1 MKKINLILFF
11 LLGFLIAGFTQPAA
25 NDITSLKKGDWFT
38 IEFANQLEDYSTPVD
53 SINYCNPI
61 NLKKLALKCEV
72 AEISN
77 KNLRLDFR
85 FERVLDLSEEGR
97 YYDSYFENE
106 TVVKNDVDL
115 QDIVFKVEA
124 NLINDSIQFLNA
136 GISDSDVYNY
146 ATFSRTVDIKG
157 RSMSSAA
164 YGDRVVLKFVRFM
177 IDGYLKDW
185 QKQDYNIPLLSHGDI
200 DVADYKR
207 YRILESNLPIEPNF
221 QVIINIPDSLIGEEM
236 EIFETTLISFPQD
249 IDRRLFNQKA
259 KKGENQ
265 LNFYLPEQ
273 KLLMLRCGAR
283 EIKFMATPN
292 DILRVNFDAD
302 NDELYNS
309 LVSNFQGDQEYL
321 SHLLKE
327 PKYDRLYPKG
337 MEKINSL
344 DSSIQFLNEYME
356 QLITTLDSFKHE
368 LSANFYKKQLMSIYY
383 WTAAGIIY
391 WCEKREMPP
400 NYSEISKIRAF
411 QNIHPL
417 YDYVFMPDTYAKYA
431 MPDNYTRY
439 LTHVTYNSFR
449 PDFESVSTNQ
459 WFTRNY
465 NQIENYDIYD
475 VMYWGY
481 PKYLTLKNIVLSDL
495 ENNGIK
501 SAQENY
507 DKFLANCKYPPLL
520 NEIKECYKEIRKI
533 EQGAS
538 LLDLPLNFIK
548 HKNFDRDNGKYK
560 VVLFYGYTHKD
571 EKEQLV
577 KNISFA
583 TKKLNLKNGLEFIVV
598 YNVERDKRFANVEF
612 PKSETFQTTYIGISS
627 FEKYWEDRNTF
638 KVLARRLIV
647 ISPDNKIVTRS
658 SNGWDIYN
666 VISEYIEAQNQPK
679 SHENRKAMI
688 LGAFI
693 SLVGTSLLAWLII
706 KINNRRIRK
715 RESARRKLSELEL
728 KAIRSQMNP
737 HFIFNAMGSIQNLM
751 NHNQTEK
758 ANLYLSRFAK
768 LMRMV
773 LSSSNKKLVSLA
785 DELELIRLYLELE
798 KLRIDF
804 RYNIKL
810 VDAVNPET
818 EEIPGMLLQPFVE
831 NAVIHGITPKGEGNI
846 EVEISK
852 VGSNLVCSITD
863 DGVGI
868 DPEKTGNGNGLAMK
882 FAEKRVNLLSEQLKT
897 RMKLEVQNRNL
908 SEGKSGT
915 KVTLII
921 PVE

>member
-1 MKKINLILFF
+1 MLFSN
-11 LLGFLIAGFTQPAA
+11 IISDDESPQ
-25 NDITSLKKGDWFT
+25 LKKGDWFT
-38 IEFANQLEDYSTPVD
+38 IEFTNRLEDYSTPVD
-53 SINYCNPI
+53 SINYCAPI
-61 NLKKLALKCEV
+61 DLKKLALKCEV

-85 FERVLDLSEEGR
+85 FERVFDLSEDGR

-124 NLINDSIQFLNA
+124 NLRNDPIQFLNA
-136 GISDSDVYNY
+136 GISDSDVYSY
-146 ATFSRTVDIKG
+146 ATFSRMVDIKG
-157 RSMSSAA
+157 MSMSSAT
-164 YGDRVVLKFVRFM
+164 YGEAVVLKFVRYL
-177 IDGYLKDW
+177 IEGYLKDW
-185 QKQDYNIPLLSHGDI
+185 QKQDYNIPLPASGDI
-200 DVADYKR
+200 DVADYKK
-207 YRILESNLPIEPNF
+207 YRILESNLPAEHNF
-221 QVIINIPDSLIGEEM
+221 QVVINVPDSLIGEEM

-249 IDRRLFNQKA
+249 INKKIFSQRA
-259 KKGENQ
+259 KKGENY
-265 LNFYLPEQ
+265 LSLYLPEQ
-273 KLLMLRCGAR
+273 RLLKLRFGAR
-283 EIKFMATPN
+283 EIKFIATPN
-292 DILRVNFDAD
+292 DSLRVNFDAD

-321 SHLLKE
+321 SHLIKE

-337 MEKINSL
+337 MEKINSM
-344 DSSIQFLNEYME
+344 DSVIQFLNEYME

-383 WTAAGIIY
+383 WTADGIIY
-391 WCEKREMPP
+391 WCEKREMPS
-400 NYSEISKIRAF
+400 NYSEINKIGAF

-417 YDYVFMPDTYAKYA
+417 YDYVFLPVTYAKYA

-459 WFTRNY
+459 WFTRIY
-465 NQIENYDIYD
+465 NHIDNYDIYD
-475 VMYWGY
+475 VIYWGY

-520 NEIKECYKEIRKI
+520 NEIKEYYNEIQKI
-533 EQGAS
+533 EPGAS
-538 LLDLPLNFIK
+538 LLDFPLNFIK

-560 VVLFYGYTHKD
+560 VVLFHGYMHED

-598 YNVERDKRFANVEF
+598 YNEERDKRFTNIEF
-612 PKSETFQTTYIGISS
+612 PKSEHFKTTYIGISS

-638 KVLARRLIV
+638 RVFAGRLIV

-666 VISEYIEAQNQPK
+666 VIPEYIKAQNQPQ

-688 LGAFI
+688 LGALIALFGSALI
-693 SLVGTSLLAWLII
+693 AWTII
-706 KINNRRIRK
+706 KINNRRIKK

-751 NHNQTEK
+751 NHGKTEK
-758 ANLYLSRFAK
+758 ANLYLSSFAK

-773 LSSSNKKLVSLA
+773 LSSSNKKLVSLS
-785 DELELIRLYLELE
+785 DELKLIRLYLELE
-798 KLRIDF
+798 QLRVSFNFKIDV
-804 RYNIKL
+804 KED
-810 VDAVNPET
+810 VDPET

-831 NAVIHGITPKGEGNI
+831 NAVIHGITPKGEGII
-846 EVEISK
+846 EVDISK
-852 VGSNLVCSITD
+852 SETDLVCSISD

-868 DPEKTGNGNGLAMK
+868 DPAKTGNGNGLAMK
-882 FAEKRVNLLSEQLKT
+882 FAEKRINLLSEQLKT
-897 RMKLEVQNRNL
+897 RMKLKVENRSV